1 MPLNYGD
8 RLQALDF
15 RRDFIKIQARP
26 LHPLRLHSDS
36 GASVTSVTPSLLR
49 SIPVPSLEGYL
60 DQLRTAVPAEKARS
74 KRSKDAGD
82 VAKALEAARH
92 AKIMQE
98 ELAEALK
105 AGEQSV

>member
-1 MPLNYGD
+1 M
-8 RLQALDF
+8 
-15 RRDFIKIQARP
+15 
-26 LHPLRLHSDS
+26 
-36 GASVTSVTPSLLR
+36 
-49 SIPVPSLEGYL
+49 
-60 DQLRTAVPAEKARS
+60 PAEKARS